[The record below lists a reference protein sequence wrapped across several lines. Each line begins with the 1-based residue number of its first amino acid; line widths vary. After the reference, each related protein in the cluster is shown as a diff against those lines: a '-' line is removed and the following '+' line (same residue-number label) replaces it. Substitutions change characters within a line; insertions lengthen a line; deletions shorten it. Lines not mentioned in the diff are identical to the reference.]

1 MKPLLLVLAFILA
14 TPALADDLHDDF
26 ARANSVFEASVSLL
40 GKNDSSATEGLRQSA
55 TMYEAIADEH
65 ALENSALLTNAANA
79 RLLAGQT
86 GRAIALYHRAL
97 RIDPSDANARTNLA
111 VARTRAQAD
120 ISIDRSTGVV
130 ELLTSWRRALPAR
143 TRAII
148 TISAWSALWLWGAL
162 RLSGARLGSPTRVA
176 IPIAC
181 VACIGA
187 STLAADALATNTEP
201 VGVVIAQESIGRT
214 GPDAAVYDP
223 SFTKPLPEG
232 VEFVVVDERAGWV
245 LGRLGD
251 GRETW
256 LRTNDVELIGA

>member
-1 MKPLLLVLAFILA
+1 VKPLLLMIALALA

-26 ARANSVFEASVSLL
+26 SRANSVFEASVSLL

-55 TMYEAIADEH
+55 AMYESIAEEH
-65 ALENSALLTNAANA
+65 DIENSALLTNAANA

-97 RIDPSDANARTNLA
+97 RINPADDNARTNLA

-120 ISIDRSTGVV
+120 IAIDRSTGVV
-130 ELLTSWRRALPAR
+130 ELLTSWRRALPAH

-148 TISAWSALWLWGAL
+148 TISAWTALWLWAAL
-162 RLSGARLGSPTRVA
+162 RVVGVRAGTPMRIALPL
-176 IPIAC
+176 AC
-181 VACIGA
+181 VACAGGL
-187 STLAADALATNTEP
+187 TLAADTLSASTKP
-201 VGVVIAQESIGRT
+201 VGVVVANESIGRT

-232 VEFVVVDERAGWV
+232 VEFVVIDQRAGWV

-256 LRTNDVELIGA
+256 LRTSDIELVGA